1 MAKVDFGAYFSQ
13 DSFISPE
20 NNMLGGE
27 DELRSILV
35 PNVEQ
40 AKYQVSKAEW
50 EPLPHQ
56 VPPPNDDWYGLFLL
70 GGRGAGKTDFC
81 ANALIK
87 HIHGPP
93 CLHGPAPH
101 WVNIIAPTLGDAAT
115 SCFSGPSGI
124 SAHDPT
130 AEMLQKTGGLIV
142 RWPNGTQA
150 KLLGAREKDDIERL
164 RAAGNTCFCWVEEFA
179 ALRYM
184 QEAWDQM
191 RFGLR
196 SGPHPHFVA
205 SSTPKPRPLIK
216 KIANGEYANIIVRHA
231 TMYDNPHLTDSF
243 KQAIEETYGGTSL
256 GAQELYGRIVD
267 QDENALWTR
276 DTIENGRRTLD
287 QVPDLK
293 RIVVGVDPSGGA
305 GEQGIVV
312 VGNDVEIRDGKQV
325 KVGWVLADRTV
336 HMKPSGWGRAAITA
350 AIDYG
355 ADCVVVETNFG
366 GDMAVSTL
374 VTAAEELDASI
385 PIRTVKASRGK
396 HPRAEPVSM
405 LSQQGRWYFAGEF
418 PELEDQLCTWTSEA
432 DWSPD
437 RLDAMVWPAWYLK
450 IVSTLF
456 TATGKFGGAA
466 MAKRSIGASKRS
478 NIPTLRAVK

>member
-1 MAKVDFGAYFSQ
+1 MATADFSDYFNQ
-13 DSFISPE
+13 DTFIGPD

-27 DELRSILV
+27 LELKSNIA
-35 PNVEQ
+35 PIVEQ
-40 AKYQVSKAEW
+40 KKYVSSKTEW
-50 EPLPHQ
+50 KPLPHQ
-56 VPPPNDDWYGLFLL
+56 IPPTDDNWYGIFLL
-70 GGRGAGKTDFC
+70 GGRGSGKSDFC
-81 ANALIK
+81 SNWIVEHVK
-87 HIHGPP
+87 GPP

-101 WVNIIAPTLGDAAT
+101 WINIIAPTLGDAAT
-115 SCFSGPSGI
+115 SCFAGPSGI

-142 RWPNGTQA
+142 RWPNGSQA

-164 RAAGNTCFCWVEEFA
+164 RAAGNSCAVWLEEFA
-179 ALRYM
+179 AFKYM
-184 QEAWDQM
+184 QDAWDQM

-216 KIANGEYANIIVRHA
+216 KIAAGGYNNIIVRHA
-231 TMYDNPHLTDSF
+231 TMYDNPHLAESF
-243 KQAIEETYGGTSL
+243 KEAIEETYGGTTL
-256 GAQELYGRIVD
+256 GAQELYGRIVE
-267 QDENALWTR
+267 QDENALWNR
-276 DTIENGRRTLD
+276 DVIERQRRTVD
-287 QVPDLK
+287 QIPYLK

-312 VGNDVEIRDGKQV
+312 VGSDVEIRNGKPV
-325 KVGWVLADRTV
+325 KVGWTLADRTV
-336 HMKPSGWGRAAITA
+336 HMKPEGWGRAAIRA
-350 AIDYG
+350 AIDYN

-405 LSQQGRWYFAGEF
+405 LAQQERWYFGGMFE
-418 PELEDQLCTWTSEA
+418 ELEDQLCVWTPES
-432 DWSPD
+432 DYSPD
-437 RLDAMVWPAWYLK
+437 RLDAMVWPAWYMKL
-450 IVSTLF
+450 VSTLF
-456 TATGKFGGAA
+456 SATGKFGGSA
-466 MAKRSIGASKRS
+466 MATRSITGSRRDGIAELRS
-478 NIPTLRAVK
+478 IN